1 VIVALAGGVGAAR
14 FLEGLVRVVSPEE
27 ITVVVNTGDDAEFYG
42 LYVSPDID
50 IVLYTLAGIVN
61 PENGWGIQGDSFH
74 ALEMLG
80 RLGRETWFQLGDR
93 DLATLI
99 HRSDMLRRGLPL
111 SDVTA
116 HIATALGVRS
126 RILPMS
132 DQPVRT
138 TVRTPEG
145 WLAFQ
150 EYFVKLR
157 TEPDVLE
164 IAYTGAEHARPAP
177 GVLEAIE
184 AAHAVVLCPSNPLV
198 SIGTTLAV
206 PGIRAALLATE
217 APIVAISPIVGGGTI
232 KGPADR
238 MMRGL
243 GLEVSPLGIAH
254 AYRDFLD
261 ALVLD
266 SQDAPVA
273 GEVEKLGIRTH
284 VTDTI
289 MRSIQIKEQLA
300 RETLAA
306 VLG

>member
-1 VIVALAGGVGAAR
+1 A
-14 FLEGLVRVVSPEE
+14 
-27 ITVVVNTGDDAEFYG
+27 
-42 LYVSPDID
+42 
-50 IVLYTLAGIVN
+50 
-61 PENGWGIQGDSFH
+61 Q
-74 ALEMLG
+74 
-80 RLGRETWFQLGDR
+80 
-93 DLATLI
+93 
-99 HRSDMLRRGLPL
+99 
-111 SDVTA
+111 
-116 HIATALGVRS
+116 IATALGVRS